1 MGSMRCLHTSW
12 TCHEMPTAAE
22 RCSLG
27 QRMRAHIRACTSV
40 LLLRLR
46 LRLRLLCLLIHSRL
60 FRLLA
65 VMISC
70 AAIGPRLICST
81 AGLLGSC

>member
-1 MGSMRCLHTSW
+1 
-12 TCHEMPTAAE
+12 MPTAAE

-46 LRLRLLCLLIHSRL
+46 LRLLCLLIHSRL
-60 FRLLA
+60 FLLLA
-65 VMISC
+65 LVISC
-70 AAIGPRLICST
+70 AAIAPRLICSA